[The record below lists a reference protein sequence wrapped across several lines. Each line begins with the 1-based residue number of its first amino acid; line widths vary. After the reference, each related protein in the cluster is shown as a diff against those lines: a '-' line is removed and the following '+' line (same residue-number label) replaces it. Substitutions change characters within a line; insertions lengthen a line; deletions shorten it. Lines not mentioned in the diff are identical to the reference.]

1 MTVNGWLQ
9 ILVFIA
15 LVIALA
21 KPMGVFMTHVFEG
34 QRTFLH
40 PVLRPVERL
49 IYRLTLVEE
58 QREMHWTEYAA
69 AMLLFSLVSMLLLY
83 FIQRWQRYL
92 PFNPQQ
98 LPGVDSTASATSG
111 YVASAFNTAASFTT
125 NTNWQSYVPEVTM
138 SYFTQMAG
146 LAYHN
151 FASAATGIVLAI
163 ALIRGVARKEMKTIG
178 NFWVDFV
185 RCNLYLL
192 LPLCVVGALF
202 LVSQGVVQNL
212 RAYDAA
218 KLVEPQ
224 TIAVDK
230 KDANGN
236 VLTNPDGTTQQESK
250 SVNEQTIAQ
259 GPVASQEF
267 IKELGTNGGGF
278 YNVNSAHPFENPTPF
293 TNFIELVAIFSL
305 GAGLTYTL
313 GRMTG
318 SPKHGWAVL
327 AAMVFVFFVGV
338 AVAYWAE
345 ARGNPILSGLGADQ
359 TTTVAQAGGNM
370 EGKEVRFGIAN
381 SALFATVTTDA
392 SCGAVNSMHDS
403 YTPLGGLVP
412 LVNIML
418 GEIIFGGVG
427 SGLYGML
434 IFVIMSV
441 FIAGLMVGRTPEYL
455 GKKIE
460 SYDVK
465 MSMLYVLIFPLVILL
480 LTAVSV
486 LAPGFGTSQIAN
498 GGPHGLSEILYA
510 FTSGTGNNGSAFAGI
525 SANTYWYNT
534 TIGLATLIGRFLMIV
549 PMLAVAGNLASKKL
563 VPPSLG
569 TFPVTTPLFTVLLV
583 SVILIVGALTFF
595 PALSL
600 GPIVEHFLMDAGR
613 TF

>member
-1 MTVNGWLQ
+1 MTLNGWLQ

-15 LVIALA
+15 IIIAIT
-21 KPMGVFMTHVFEG
+21 KPVGVFMTHVFSGE
-34 QRTFLH
+34 RTFLH
-40 PVLRPVERL
+40 WLLRPVESL
-49 IYRLTLVEE
+49 IYRVTGVDEK
-58 QREMHWTEYAA
+58 REMRWTEYAG
-69 AMLLFSLVSMLLLY
+69 AMLLYSLVSLLLLY
-83 FIQRWQRYL
+83 VIQRIQFYL
-92 PFNPQQ
+92 PFNPQR
-98 LPGVDSTASATSG
+98 LAGVDSANSSTG
-111 YVASAFNTAASFTT
+111 GFVASAFNTAASFTT

-138 SYFTQMAG
+138 SYFTQMVG

-151 FASAATGIVLAI
+151 FGSAAIGIVLAI
-163 ALIRGVARKEMKTIG
+163 AFIRSIARREMDTIG

-185 RCNLYLL
+185 RCNLYVL
-192 LPLCVVGALF
+192 LPVCIVGALL

-212 RAYDAA
+212 RPYDTA

-224 TIAVDK
+224 TIQVDK

-236 VLTNPDGTTQQESK
+236 VLKNPDGTNQQESQT
-250 SVNEQTIAQ
+250 VTDQTIAQ
-259 GPVASQEF
+259 GPVASQEI

-278 YNVNSAHPFENPTPF
+278 YNTNSAHPFENPNPF
-293 TNFIELVAIFSL
+293 TNFIELLAIFTI

-318 SPKHGWAVL
+318 SPRHGWAVL
-327 AAMVFVFFVGV
+327 AAMVLVFFMGV
-338 AVAYWAE
+338 TTAYWAE
-345 ARGNPILSGLGADQ
+345 AKGNPQLAGTDQ
-359 TTTVAQAGGNM
+359 AANAMQSGGNM
-370 EGKEVRFGIAN
+370 EGKDVRFGIAN

-403 YTPLGGLVP
+403 YTPIGGLVP

-434 IFVIMSV
+434 IFCILAV

-460 SYDVK
+460 AFDVK
-465 MSMLYVLIFPLVILL
+465 MSMLYVLIFPLVILVF
-480 LTAVSV
+480 TAVAV
-486 LAPGFGTSQIAN
+486 LAPSFGTSQLNNA
-498 GGPHGLSEILYA
+498 GPHGLSEILYA
-510 FTSGTGNNGSAFAGI
+510 YTSGTGNNGSAFAGI
-525 SANTYWYNT
+525 SANTYWYNS
-534 TIGLATLIGRFLMIV
+534 TIGAAVLVGRFLMIV
-549 PMLAVAGNLASKKL
+549 PMLAVAGSLVRKKV
-563 VPPSLG
+563 VPASLG

-600 GPIVEHFLMDAGR
+600 GPIVEHLLMYAGK